1 MALRSIRPARRRLA
15 DEVYDELV
23 EAIMRREFGPDDR
36 LVQEKLAD
44 EMNISRTPIRE
55 ALMRLEQ
62 EGVLEVSNQGSF
74 RLYRMNDD
82 EVRELY
88 QARAGIEGQ
97 CARILAVRNS
107 TDDIAWLSEVVQRE
121 ENLEDRSARGYFE
134 ANRNIHRAF
143 VMRAGNRFLLEMFD
157 IVWAKAKAFPLFST
171 IENVDLAK
179 SLGNHVDLVRVVER
193 GDRIEALETFT
204 RHIQS
209 GFDLQMQG
217 LHPERVA

>member
-1 MALRSIRPARRRLA
+1 MALKSIRPARRRLA
-15 DEVYDELV
+15 DEVYDELID
-23 EAIMRREFGPDDR
+23 AIMRREFGPDDR
-36 LVQEKLAD
+36 LVQERLAD

-62 EGVLEVSNQGSF
+62 EGVLEVSNRGSF
-74 RLYRMNDD
+74 KLYRMSDE

-97 CARILAVRNS
+97 GARILAVRKS
-107 TDDIAWLSEVVQRE
+107 AADVAWLTQVVERE
-121 ENLEDRSARGYFE
+121 EALEDRSARGYFE

-143 VMRAGNRFLLEMFD
+143 VERAGNRFLLEMFD
-157 IVWAKAKAFPLFST
+157 IIWAKAMAFPLFAA

-179 SLGNHVDLVRVVER
+179 SLGDHMDLVRVIEH
-193 GDRIEALETFT
+193 GDRTEALETFT
-204 RHIQS
+204 QHIQN

-217 LHPERVA
+217 LHPERVP

>member
-1 MALRSIRPARRRLA
+1 MALKPIRPARRRLA
-15 DEVYDELV
+15 DEVYEELID
-23 EAIMRREFGPDDR
+23 AIMRREIGHDDW
-36 LVQEKLAD
+36 LVQERLAE
-44 EMNISRTPIRE
+44 EMDISRTPIRE

-62 EGVLEVSNQGSF
+62 EGVLEVSNRGSF
-74 RLYRMNDD
+74 RLYRMNDR

-88 QARAGIEGQ
+88 QARAAVEGQ
-97 CARILAVRNS
+97 GARILAVRKS
-107 TDDIAWLSEVVQRE
+107 ASDVVWLSKVVERE

-143 VMRAGNRFLLEMFD
+143 LERAGNRFLLEMFD
-157 IVWAKAKAFPLFST
+157 MIWAKAMAFPLFAT

-179 SLGNHVDLVRVVER
+179 SLGDHMDLVRVIEQ
-193 GDRIEALETFT
+193 GDRTEALETFT
-204 RHIQS
+204 LHIQN